1 MRSYKG
7 PQELLELEK
16 KRLNEII
23 EEEVFIS
30 YLNTYIER
38 SNGVLVEKGN
48 GKNDTVRRK
57 RTIKLRERV
66 RIKRKDEE

>member
-48 GKNDTVRRK
+48 G
-57 RTIKLRERV
+57 
-66 RIKRKDEE
+66 